1 MKTYFWMTVLAVC
14 IVAQLAVLESVIEAG
29 LQRNYFL
36 LGALAVVYLLAANT
50 VLDKVLA
57 QWGEEELD

>member
-1 MKTYFWMTVLAVC
+1 MKAYFWMTALAVL
-14 IVAQLAVLESVIEAG
+14 IVAQLAVLKPIIEAV

-36 LGALAVVYLLAANT
+36 LGALAAVYLLAANT